1 MTPRAARPS
10 TPPEP
15 DASRYWRELFHLWFV
30 RYNPLYLVSAMLV
43 LAGLNLVSKGLASE
57 GSLAGP
63 LAVGLVAEV
72 YAAALIGGAAL
83 LTRAGQRRPAV
94 LLALVAIVYQG
105 DLTLHTETCSVLG
118 LLGVGLSALWLAVFV
133 AKLVALAW
141 ALRVRVAR
149 RALVAAAVG
158 ALGLAFLPRVLSG
171 AGADR
176 AGTLL
181 ALFVFGLGVLLPRE
195 LAASVSP
202 RPGAELDAWGRLVLR
217 RTVLAAW
224 ALWAALLALHVA
236 FWASEAPI
244 AVARVLPALVALV
257 VARQP
262 REARVWAIAGGA
274 LLLVAWARPTQ
285 LSAVAALVAMSLAL
299 RAFTRLRTAEAAPSR
314 GGDDGSPY
322 RVGRGLAR
330 DERDEHDEH
339 DEHDERDRPTRG
351 RVEVVEVLAPV
362 SAEERLRLLTGALA
376 ATYVAQWTGGWG
388 AWAAWEGGALPPHHL
403 LVDLVFLAA
412 AAALAWRLRGRL
424 PLVFAGAVVGH
435 GLLASGLVPRPHSLV
450 GWGVAALALGFSLLL
465 GSIGVSY
472 ALSRVAR
479 PHEGLEDAAPR

>member
-1 MTPRAARPS
+1 MEPEAPRAAPS
-10 TPPEP
+10 TTSASPLEP
-15 DASRYWRELFHLWFV
+15 DASRYWRDLFHLWFV

-94 LLALVAIVYQG
+94 LLALVALVYQG

-118 LLGVGLSALWLAVFV
+118 LLGAGLSALWLAVFV

-141 ALRVRVAR
+141 ALRVRVAK
-149 RALVAAAVG
+149 RALLAATAG
-158 ALGLAFLPRVLSG
+158 ALGLAFLPRALAE

-181 ALFVFGLGVLLPRE
+181 ALFVFGLGVLLPRD

-224 ALWAALLALHVA
+224 ALWATLLALHVA
-236 FWASEAPI
+236 FWASETPI

-257 VARQP
+257 LARQP

-274 LLLVAWARPTQ
+274 LLLVAVARPTQ
-285 LSAVAALVAMSLAL
+285 LSGVAALVAMTLAL
-299 RAFTRLRTAEAAPSR
+299 RAFTRLRTPVAADAPLD
-314 GGDDGSPY
+314 DDGSPY
-322 RVGRGLAR
+322 RARGHARGEWDEQDPR
-330 DERDEHDEH
+330 DERDQ
-339 DEHDERDRPTRG
+339 RGRG
-351 RVEVVEVLAPV
+351 RVEIVEVLAPV

-388 AWAAWEGGALPPHHL
+388 AWQGGALPPHHL

-424 PLVFAGAVVGH
+424 VLVFASAVVGH
-435 GLLASGLVPRPHSLV
+435 GLLAAGLVPRPHSLV
-450 GWGVAALALGFSLLL
+450 GWGVSALALGFLLL
-465 GSIGVSY
+465 FGSIGVSY
-472 ALSRVAR
+472 ALPRRGAGAR
-479 PHEGLEDAAPR
+479 LEDAEPR